1 MKGKQGEEAGM
12 AGWRGRALPNGTICS
27 TVLPEEVVTGHC
39 EGSHQ
44 HHVLLEVHL
53 PISILVEL
61 LHHLVHSIRILLG
74 L

>member
-1 MKGKQGEEAGM
+1 MGRGKRDEGEAGQ
-12 AGWRGRALPNGTICS
+12 RGRYGRVEGKGAAPRAVCS

-53 PISILVEL
+53 PISVLV
-61 LHHLVHSIRILLG
+61 
-74 L
+74 

>member
-1 MKGKQGEEAGM
+1 MKGKQGVEAGM
-12 AGWRGRALPNGTICS
+12 AVQRGRALPTGAVRS

-53 PISILVEL
+53 PISVLV
-61 LHHLVHSIRILLG
+61 
-74 L
+74 